1 MAVGFTSINGRL
13 ANSRRWVYIIEGI
26 FSMIIAVLVWF
37 GLPTNPAE
45 AWFLTSE
52 QKSMMRIRYEMRKQY
67 LGSEEFSW
75 DEVKIALR
83 DPKLYLRF
91 VQGSL
96 LTLLKSLLTV
106 ILAVLSNSARIS
118 YYMDSAP
125 SCQRS

>member
-1 MAVGFTSINGRL
+1 MAVGFTSINRKL
-13 ANSRRWVYIIEGI
+13 ANSSRWVYIIEGI

-45 AWFLTSE
+45 AWFLTPE

-75 DEVKIALR
+75 EEVKIAFR

-91 VQGSL
+91 VQESL
-96 LTLLKSLLTV
+96 FIPLKSLLTISIV
-106 ILAVLSNSARIS
+106 VLSNSARIS
-118 YYMDSAP
+118 YCTDSAP
-125 SCQRS
+125 SCQRF